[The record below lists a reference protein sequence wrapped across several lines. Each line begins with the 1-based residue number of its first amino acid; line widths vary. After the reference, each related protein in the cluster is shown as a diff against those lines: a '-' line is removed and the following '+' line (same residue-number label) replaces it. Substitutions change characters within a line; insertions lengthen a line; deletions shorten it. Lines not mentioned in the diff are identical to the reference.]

1 MKRFLVRRFGQSI
14 VVLLVVTLLVFI
26 LLHSIPGGAA
36 RAILGPRA
44 SAQAI
49 AAFNRTNG
57 YDKPIFVQYFDW
69 LGRLLHGNLGYSYK
83 YNESVTSLLGTVLPK
98 TLLLVG
104 LATVLA
110 IIIAVPLGILQAS
123 RRNGI
128 FDYVTSGVEIAF
140 YSMPTFFL
148 GMLLILY
155 LAINNQWLPAEAPQG
170 STVGQVLSDPSGL
183 VLPVLTLMLVTV
195 ALFARYTR
203 SAALDVLVQDFIRTA
218 TSKGAGRGRILRL
231 HVLRN
236 ALGPVVTLIG
246 ISLPYIVGGAVVVET
261 LFNYPGMG
269 LAFWTA
275 AQSRDYGVLLGFTL
289 VTGVATVL
297 GSLLAD
303 IAYAALD
310 PRVRLR

>member
-218 TSKGAGRGRILRL
+218 TSKGAGQGRILRL

>member
-1 MKRFLVRRFGQSI
+1 MKRFLVRRFGQSV

-26 LLHSIPGGAA
+26 LLHAIPGGAA

-44 SAQAI
+44 SAEAI

-57 YDKPIFVQYFDW
+57 YDRSIFVQYLDW
-69 LGRLLHGNLGYSYK
+69 LGKLAHGDLGYSYK
-83 YNESVTSLLGTVLPK
+83 YNESVTSLLATVLPK

-104 LATVLA
+104 VATALA
-110 IIIAVPLGILQAS
+110 IIVAVPLGIFQAS
-123 RRNGI
+123 RRNGF
-128 FDYVTSGVEIAF
+128 FDYITSGVEIAF

-155 LAINNQWLPAEAPQG
+155 LAINNQWFPVEAPQG
-170 STVGQVLSDPSGL
+170 STVAAVLADPSAL
-183 VLPVLTLMLVTV
+183 VLPVLTLALTTV

-203 SAALDVLVQDFIRTA
+203 SAALDVLVQDFVRTA

-246 ISLPYIVGGAVVVET
+246 ISLPYIIGGAVVTET

-275 AQSRDYGVLLGFTL
+275 AQGRDYGVLLGFTL
-289 VTGVATVL
+289 ITGVATVL

-310 PRVRLR
+310 PRVTLR